1 MPGTSYAKLTI
12 TLFLSY
18 FEYCFLSIEKKL
30 TTHLTSVMRSQRK
43 TDKSVPIWKLYLDIY
58 ACTLYN
64 THTMLQKQSFE
75 CTRVLIF
82 KREKIRRLEYALFL
96 LVLWRLGVKTGRHGD
111 PRLPG
116 HLGCSCIQFP
126 KHYWWSLRFFIHFGL
141 LKQPPAGQQKEKEQ
155 VFCVQLEHYRSCLKL
170 LEHSIEAMTKMITY
184 CPQSTPFQG

>member
-1 MPGTSYAKLTI
+1 M
-12 TLFLSY
+12 
-18 FEYCFLSIEKKL
+18 
-30 TTHLTSVMRSQRK
+30 
-43 TDKSVPIWKLYLDIY
+43 
-58 ACTLYN
+58 YN
-64 THTMLQKQSFE
+64 THTMLQKQSLE

-96 LVLWRLGVKTGRHGD
+96 LVLWRLGVETGRHGD
-111 PRLPG
+111 PGVAG

-170 LEHSIEAMTKMITY
+170 LEHSIEPMTKMMTY
-184 CPQSTPFQG
+184 CSQSTPFQGWATPTLAQENKHCQRHNGPGGWVHFAKVTFHLQNLA